1 MSKVLAIVHLNG
13 ATTTSYDNLLVD
25 LKEAKQLKLKARLHH
40 FASIKEGE
48 IQVVDIWES
57 AADFQKIGEIM
68 LPLAQKHGIDAQP
81 KLYPLHNQLDQ
92 YKTSLKIK

>member
-25 LKEAKQLKLKARLHH
+25 LKGANQIKLKARPHH
-40 FASIKEGE
+40 FASIKEDE

-57 AADFQKIGEIM
+57 AEDFQKFGKIM
-68 LPLAQKHGIDAQP
+68 VPLAKKHGIDAQP
-81 KLYPLHNQLDQ
+81 ELYPLHNQLD
-92 YKTSLKIK
+92 